1 MSELKN
7 TKDTKDTKD
16 NKVAAQRFRENADP
30 DEGIKP
36 LPWFLVMALG
46 AMAMWG
52 AFYIYATP
60 SGEDSAYG
68 DQRTVSTLRPPVVG
82 EVGSAS
88 VDGKLLYASKCAACH
103 QATGLGIAGAF
114 PPLAGAE
121 WVIGD
126 EKILSNI
133 LLHGVVG
140 ELEVKG
146 VKYQGAMPAWQSL
159 SDDEISATLTYIRN
173 EWGNKAPAISAAT
186 IKAQREVTKGRTQP
200 YNGGKEL
207 VAGQ

>member
-1 MSELKN
+1 MNEDFEKR
-7 TKDTKDTKD
+7 
-16 NKVAAQRFRENADP
+16 VAAQRARENDDP
-30 DEGIKP
+30 NEGIKP

-52 AFYIYATP
+52 AFYITATP

-68 DQRTVSTLRPPVVG
+68 DQRTVATLRPPDVG
-82 EVGSAS
+82 AS
-88 VDGKLLYASKCAACH
+88 GVATVDGKLLFNAKCAACH
-103 QATGLGIAGAF
+103 QASGLGIAGAF

-126 EKILSNI
+126 EKILANI

-146 VKYQGAMPAWQSL
+146 VAYKGAMPAWKML
-159 SDDEISATLTYIRN
+159 SDDELAAVLTYIRGD
-173 EWGNKAPAISAAT
+173 WGNKAAPIAAAT
-186 IKAQREVTKGRTQP
+186 IKVQRELTASRSQP

-207 VAGQ
+207 TSGP

>member
-1 MSELKN
+1 MIN
-7 TKDTKDTKD
+7 QKD
-16 NKVAAQRFRENADP
+16 NRDDKVAAQRSRENADP
-30 DEGIKP
+30 DEAIKP

-68 DQRTVSTLRPPVVG
+68 DQRTVATLRPPVVG
-82 EVGSAS
+82 ELGLAG
-88 VDGKLLYASKCAACH
+88 VDGKRLYASKCAACH

-114 PPLAGAE
+114 PPLVGAE
-121 WVIGD
+121 WVTGD
-126 EKILSNI
+126 EKTLSNI

-146 VKYQGAMPAWQSL
+146 VKYQGAMPAWNTL
-159 SDDEISATLTYIRN
+159 GDDEIAAVLTYIRRD
-173 EWGNKAPAISAAT
+173 WGNKAAPISAAT
-186 IKAQREVTKGRTQP
+186 IKAQRELTKGRTQP